1 MGRPELGQALTTLV
15 RNAVFVVFGDLLH
28 LGQQFYSDET
38 GDGLSLPHRSW
49 GRACDWWGS
58 RPWTDLFHSQAAQH
72 TSPQRHDPAWTG
84 RRPRICL
91 AALAAAGNGRAS
103 RGRLRR
109 DDGWFHAAYDDS
121 IPILGVWPT
130 MRQVVGVI
138 GALACLSLLMLDYG
152 RHSVPITDI
161 LLTFSVPLTYSIANS
176 VIRRSLQHLPPL
188 ELTMVCL
195 MAAGA
200 VLVPLALAVQ
210 NHRPAN
216 PESIGSALLAVATL
230 GIVGTGIA
238 TFLFNRLVQ
247 EQGPLFA
254 GMTTNM
260 VPIGAVLWGGA
271 DGEAISLLQ
280 MVALL
285 GILIMVTFVQTA
297 PRKRQSEMSA
307 SSVVPVSGSE

>member
-1 MGRPELGQALTTLV
+1 MKRAM
-15 RNAVFVVFGDLLH
+15 AC
-28 LGQQFYSDET
+28 
-38 GDGLSLPHRSW
+38 LSPIGVGA
-49 GRACDWWGS
+49 GRAIGGALVLGLIFFIL
-58 RPWTDLFHSQAAQH
+58 R
-72 TSPQRHDPAWTG
+72 QRST
-84 RRPRICL
+84 
-91 AALAAAGNGRAS
+91 
-103 RGRLRR
+103 LRR
-109 DDGWFHAAYDDS
+109 SDMIPLGLVVVLGFVWPHSLQPEMVARHGGAFVGMTVGFTPLMTILVS

-216 PESIGSALLAVATL
+216 PDSIGSALLAVATL

>member
-1 MGRPELGQALTTLV
+1 MKRAM
-15 RNAVFVVFGDLLH
+15 AC
-28 LGQQFYSDET
+28 
-38 GDGLSLPHRSW
+38 LSPIGVGA
-49 GRACDWWGS
+49 GRAIGGALVLGLIFFIL
-58 RPWTDLFHSQAAQH
+58 R
-72 TSPQRHDPAWTG
+72 QRST
-84 RRPRICL
+84 
-91 AALAAAGNGRAS
+91 
-103 RGRLRR
+103 LRR
-109 DDGWFHAAYDDS
+109 SDMIPLGLVVVLGFVWPHSLQPEMVARHGGAFVGMTVGFTPLMTILVS

>member
-1 MGRPELGQALTTLV
+1 MPYLWFSVICFIWGSSFILMKRAM
-15 RNAVFVVFGDLLH
+15 AC
-28 LGQQFYSDET
+28 
-38 GDGLSLPHRSW
+38 LSPIGVGA
-49 GRACDWWGS
+49 GRAIGGALVLGLIFFIL
-58 RPWTDLFHSQAAQH
+58 R
-72 TSPQRHDPAWTG
+72 QRST
-84 RRPRICL
+84 
-91 AALAAAGNGRAS
+91 
-103 RGRLRR
+103 LRR
-109 DDGWFHAAYDDS
+109 SDMIPLGLVVVLGFVWPHSLQPEMVARHGGAFVGMTVGFTPLMTILVS